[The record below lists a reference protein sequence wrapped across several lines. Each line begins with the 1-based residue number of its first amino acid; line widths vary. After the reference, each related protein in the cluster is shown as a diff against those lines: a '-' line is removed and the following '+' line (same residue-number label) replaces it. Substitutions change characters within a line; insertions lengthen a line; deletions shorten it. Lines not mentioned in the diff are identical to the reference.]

1 MLKKRRK
8 VNKRKENRKTWAGK
22 NELSLNN
29 FEIMCNS
36 FGILQNKD

>member
-29 FEIMCNS
+29 I
-36 FGILQNKD
+36 